1 MKKSSNSN
9 INQISSKQ
17 LLIICNCLRSLGL
30 KSGHKGTRLT
40 NKAVHII
47 IMNGIELEKLNDIY
61 KELSKYFPNSNPEYM
76 RMHIAYAINNR
87 DNNKTKENFKRIF
100 GFDYSDD
107 YFEPKIFIDELSNVI
122 RIRTCNI

>member
-1 MKKSSNSN
+1 
-9 INQISSKQ
+9 
-17 LLIICNCLRSLGL
+17 
-30 KSGHKGTRLT
+30 
-40 NKAVHII
+40 
-47 IMNGIELEKLNDIY
+47 MNGLEFEKLNDIY

-87 DNNKTKENFKRIF
+87 DNKKTKENFKRIF